1 MPLHVLYMWSQ
12 KGFLLSTVD
21 LESLTV
27 RVPCVCVCVCVCVLV
42 TVDEDTVDP
51 LKGMSGEGRRAN
63 GGSVF
68 RRGAT
73 LKSS

>member
-1 MPLHVLYMWSQ
+1 M
-12 KGFLLSTVD
+12 
-21 LESLTV
+21 
-27 RVPCVCVCVCVCVLV
+27 CVCVCVCVLV